1 MKTILAL
8 SLAASL
14 VLPTTLLAQKK
25 TTTKAPAEM
34 ALKINQAQ
42 SNVKWTGFKKTG
54 SSHNGSVTIKEGQ
67 IKMVDGLVTAGN
79 LLLDMQ
85 SITVLD
91 IPATDSMNAKLTGH
105 LKDADFFDVAKHNTA
120 QLVIKSSKKT
130 ADQIEVMGDLTIRGK
145 TQPVTIPVTVSQTG
159 KTVKA
164 TGSLKIDRTQFGIQ
178 YASANF
184 FKLAADKIIEDQF
197 ELSFDLVAE

>member
-1 MKTILAL
+1 MKPLLVL

-14 VLPTTLLAQKK
+14 IVPTTLLAQKK
-25 TTTKAPAEM
+25 TAAKAPTEM
-34 ALKINQAQ
+34 ALKINQGQ
-42 SNVKWTGFKKTG
+42 SNVKWTGYKKTG
-54 SSHNGSVTIKEGQ
+54 SSHNGTVAIKEGQ
-67 IKMVDGLVTAGN
+67 IKMVDGLVTGGTVV
-79 LLLDMQ
+79 LDMQ

-120 QLVIKSSKKT
+120 QLVIKSSKKM
-130 ADQIEVMGDLTIRGK
+130 ADQVEVTGDLTIRGK
-145 TQPVTIPVTVSQTG
+145 TQPVTIPVKVAQNG
-159 KTVKA
+159 KAVKA

-197 ELSFDLVAE
+197 ELNFDLTAE